1 MRLSRLALCLLRL
14 SLLAPMLQIH
24 AQEPPPFLLH
34 EVKSI
39 YVEPVPNG
47 FDQSLI
53 QKLLKWDA
61 IKVVYVPEEADAV
74 LKGGVS
80 VRVVG
85 AGGLTLTKTHAEVT
99 LVDRKTGRPIWSAKK
114 GSNNKGSLKVAQ
126 KLINKLR
133 KDREKSAK
141 RKGSNQPQ

>member
-1 MRLSRLALCLLRL
+1 MNRGISAIATICLVTALQLG
-14 SLLAPMLQIH
+14 AG
-24 AQEPPPFLLH
+24 EPLLLH
-34 EVKSI
+34 EVKSL
-39 YVEPVPNG
+39 YVEPMPNG

-61 IKVVYVPEEADAV
+61 IRVVYVPEEADAV

-114 GSNNKGSLKVAQ
+114 GSNKGSLKVAQ
-126 KLINKLR
+126 KLVNKLR
-133 KDREKSAK
+133 KDWEESAKNQREKGK
-141 RKGSNQPQ
+141 DGS

>member
-1 MRLSRLALCLLRL
+1 MNRGISAIVTICLVTALQLG
-14 SLLAPMLQIH
+14 AG
-24 AQEPPPFLLH
+24 EPLLLH
-34 EVKSI
+34 EVKSL
-39 YVEPVPNG
+39 YVESMPNG

-114 GSNNKGSLKVAQ
+114 GSNKGSLKVAQ
-126 KLINKLR
+126 KLVNKLR
-133 KDREKSAK
+133 KDWEESA
-141 RKGSNQPQ
+141 RKQGKKNY

>member
-1 MRLSRLALCLLRL
+1 MNRGISAVVTICLVTALQLG
-14 SLLAPMLQIH
+14 AG
-24 AQEPPPFLLH
+24 EPLLLH
-34 EVKSI
+34 EVKSL
-39 YVEPVPNG
+39 YVEPMPNG

-114 GSNNKGSLKVAQ
+114 GSNKGSLKVAQ
-126 KLINKLR
+126 KLVNKFR
-133 KDREKSAK
+133 KDWEESAK
-141 RKGSNQPQ
+141 KQEKKNY

>member
-1 MRLSRLALCLLRL
+1 MCLLRL

-85 AGGLTLTKTHAEVT
+85 AGGLTLTIYAEVT

-114 GSNNKGSLKVAQ
+114 GSNKGSLKVAQ
-126 KLINKLR
+126 KLIKKLR
-133 KDREKSAK
+133 KDREESAK

>member
-1 MRLSRLALCLLRL
+1 MKRRIVMAVTLW
-14 SLLAPMLQIH
+14 LAPMLQIH
-24 AQEPPPFLLH
+24 AQEPPLFLLH
-34 EVKSI
+34 KVKSI
-39 YVEPVPNG
+39 YVEPMPNG

-61 IKVVYVPEEADAV
+61 IRVVYDPEEADAV

-114 GSNNKGSLKVAQ
+114 GSNKGSLKVAQ
-126 KLINKLR
+126 KLVNKLR
-133 KDREKSAK
+133 KDWEESAK
-141 RKGSNQPQ
+141 KQEKKNY

>member
-1 MRLSRLALCLLRL
+1 MNRGISAIVTICLVTALQLG
-14 SLLAPMLQIH
+14 AG
-24 AQEPPPFLLH
+24 EPLLLH
-34 EVKSI
+34 EVKSL
-39 YVEPVPNG
+39 YVELMPNG

-61 IKVVYVPEEADAV
+61 IKVVYVSEEADAV

-114 GSNNKGSLKVAQ
+114 GSNKGSLKVAQ
-126 KLINKLR
+126 KLVNKFR
-133 KDREKSAK
+133 KDWEESAK
-141 RKGSNQPQ
+141 KQEKKNY

>member
-1 MRLSRLALCLLRL
+1 MNRGISAIVTICLVTALQLG
-14 SLLAPMLQIH
+14 AG
-24 AQEPPPFLLH
+24 EPLLLH
-34 EVKSI
+34 EVKSL
-39 YVEPVPNG
+39 YVEPMPNG

-114 GSNNKGSLKVAQ
+114 GSNKGSLKVAQ
-126 KLINKLR
+126 KLVNKFR
-133 KDREKSAK
+133 KDWEESAK
-141 RKGSNQPQ
+141 KQEKKNY

>member
-1 MRLSRLALCLLRL
+1 MNRGISAIVTICLVTALQLG
-14 SLLAPMLQIH
+14 AG
-24 AQEPPPFLLH
+24 EPLLLH
-34 EVKSI
+34 EVKSL
-39 YVEPVPNG
+39 YVEPMPNG

-114 GSNNKGSLKVAQ
+114 GSNKGSLKVAQ
-126 KLINKLR
+126 KLVNKFR
-133 KDREKSAK
+133 KDWEESAKNQREKGK
-141 RKGSNQPQ
+141 DGS

>member
-1 MRLSRLALCLLRL
+1 MNRGISAIVTICLVTALQLG
-14 SLLAPMLQIH
+14 AG
-24 AQEPPPFLLH
+24 EPLLLH
-34 EVKSI
+34 EVKSL
-39 YVEPVPNG
+39 YVESMPNG

-114 GSNNKGSLKVAQ
+114 GSNKGSLKVAQ
-126 KLINKLR
+126 KLVNKLR
-133 KDREKSAK
+133 KDWEESAKNQREKGK
-141 RKGSNQPQ
+141 DGS

>member
-1 MRLSRLALCLLRL
+1 MNRGISAIATICLVTALQLG
-14 SLLAPMLQIH
+14 AG
-24 AQEPPPFLLH
+24 EPLLLH
-34 EVKSI
+34 EVKSL
-39 YVEPVPNG
+39 YVEPMPNG

-114 GSNNKGSLKVAQ
+114 GSNKGSLKVAQ
-126 KLINKLR
+126 KLVNKLR
-133 KDREKSAK
+133 KDWEESARKQEK
-141 RKGSNQPQ
+141 RNY

>member
-1 MRLSRLALCLLRL
+1 MSRLALCLLRL

-24 AQEPPPFLLH
+24 AQEPPPFLLY

-39 YVEPVPNG
+39 YVEPMPNG

-85 AGGLTLTKTHAEVT
+85 AGGLTLTIYAEVT

-114 GSNNKGSLKVAQ
+114 GSNKGSLKVAQ
-126 KLINKLR
+126 KLIKKLR

>member
-1 MRLSRLALCLLRL
+1 MNRGISTIVTICLVTALQLG
-14 SLLAPMLQIH
+14 AG
-24 AQEPPPFLLH
+24 EPLLLH
-34 EVKSI
+34 EVKSL
-39 YVEPVPNG
+39 YVEPMPNG

-114 GSNNKGSLKVAQ
+114 GSNKGSLKVAQ
-126 KLINKLR
+126 KLVNKFR
-133 KDREKSAK
+133 KDWEESAKNQREKGK
-141 RKGSNQPQ
+141 DGS

>member
-1 MRLSRLALCLLRL
+1 MNRGISAIVTICLVTALQLG
-14 SLLAPMLQIH
+14 AG
-24 AQEPPPFLLH
+24 EPLLLH
-34 EVKSI
+34 EVKSL
-39 YVEPVPNG
+39 YVEPMPNG

-114 GSNNKGSLKVAQ
+114 GSNKGSLKVAQ
-126 KLINKLR
+126 KLVNKLR
-133 KDREKSAK
+133 KDWEESAK
-141 RKGSNQPQ
+141 KQEKKNY

>member
-1 MRLSRLALCLLRL
+1 MNRGISAIATICLVTALQLG
-14 SLLAPMLQIH
+14 AG
-24 AQEPPPFLLH
+24 EPLLLH
-34 EVKSI
+34 EVKSL
-39 YVEPVPNG
+39 YVEPMPNG

-114 GSNNKGSLKVAQ
+114 GSNKGSLKVAQ
-126 KLINKLR
+126 KLVNKFR
-133 KDREKSAK
+133 KDWEESAKNQREKGK
-141 RKGSNQPQ
+141 DGS